1 MELGASNGD
10 HYVNSTAIKKFKQ
23 TIYNQKI
30 DLAPLLLSTFA
41 SILSPLARIEF
52 FTGDSAGPLD
62 TKTSSQNETLCLL
75 VNNLGSKI

>member
-1 MELGASNGD
+1 MNRE
-10 HYVNSTAIKKFKQ
+10 NSANSVAIKNFKQ

-52 FTGDSAGPLD
+52 FTEDSAGPLD
-62 TKTSSQNETLCLL
+62 TKTSSQNKTLCLL